1 VIRSA
6 ADQFQEATLM
16 ASHQIDQ
23 TRRHGS
29 PTQIGSP
36 RAVRQAGAGVALRAL
51 HWLAGRRGPVSSQR
65 KADVTTLP
73 LAEHRPT
80 ERRQEPLRQLATD
93 LGTATRVAPVIPDPA
108 PAPSASPLPSA
119 SGEPPRIRRW
129 NTPGATLLL
138 GALLAAI
145 LVVTA
150 LLPGDLRATK
160 LGTRAQATAT
170 PRPTATATALPT
182 AGALPG
188 FAIYADPKT
197 EFTLQ
202 YPATW
207 TAAPKDAGVEFYTT
221 DAQVTEYVVDVL
233 PEGGASTS
241 GTPNDPTE
249 ASQWVNLAL
258 QGVQQQESVQNFLRM
273 TGPLPAVTIG
283 GQTWQ
288 SGAAVFD
295 VAQLHSRVQVY
306 ATLYQGKPYVITLLA
321 PDASFAAGDQLYFK
335 TMLTTFQFVSTT
347 PSS

>member
-1 VIRSA
+1 MMRSA

-16 ASHQIDQ
+16 ASHQINQ
-23 TRRHGS
+23 TRRQGRPPQTNS
-29 PTQIGSP
+29 M
-36 RAVRQAGAGVALRAL
+36 RAVQQSREGMAVRALR
-51 HWLAGRRGPVSSQR
+51 WLDRRRGEVSSQR
-65 KADVTTLP
+65 KAEVTTLP
-73 LAEHRPT
+73 LAANQHAHRRHTPP
-80 ERRQEPLRQLATD
+80 RSID
-93 LGTATRVAPVIPDPA
+93 LTAAVATRAA
-108 PAPSASPLPSA
+108 PAASRSASPPPPSASPGAPV
-119 SGEPPRIRRW
+119 EPPRLPRW
-129 NTPGATLLL
+129 KAPGATLLV
-138 GALLAAI
+138 GAFLAAI

-150 LLPGDLRATK
+150 LLPGDLRATQG
-160 LGTRAQATAT
+160 GTRAQATAT
-170 PRPTATATALPT
+170 PRPTATATAVPT

-188 FAIYADPKT
+188 FAIYADPKA

-207 TAAPKDAGVEFYTT
+207 TAAPKDAGVEFYTS

-241 GTPNDPTE
+241 GTPDDPTE

-321 PDASFAAGDQLYFK
+321 PDASFAAGDRLYFR
-335 TMLTTFQFVSTT
+335 TMLATFQFVSTI